1 MIAVAGLVSLAG
13 CAGDPP
19 PVVDPGPLPGET
31 FADTDDPRVKSCLTV
46 VSRNTG
52 IAAVSATGIAETPE
66 GTIITVVGEGN
77 RWHCRVHTNGR
88 VMAMVP
94 L

>member
-1 MIAVAGLVSLAG
+1 MIVAAGLASLAG
-13 CAGDPP
+13 CATEP
-19 PVVDPGPLPGET
+19 PVAYDTMPLPGET
-31 FADTDDPRVKSCLTV
+31 FADTEDPRVKSCLTV